1 MDDSVE
7 KKPISNDNLSSK
19 GKISD
24 KILLDKDINTQIKNI
39 DHSRENSISISCK
52 NTVEN
57 IQVVV
62 KPKKKKKKK
71 KNRCC
76 HKECKKKLGLIDWNC
91 KCGLKFCAKHRFPCD
106 HSCTYDWHK
115 DKKDILD
122 RELMSAKSDFKK
134 IDIL

>member
-24 KILLDKDINTQIKNI
+24 NILLDKDINTQIKNI
-39 DHSRENSISISCK
+39 DHSRENSSSISCK

-57 IQVVV
+57 IQVFV

-71 KNRCC
+71 KIDVAIKNV
-76 HKECKKKLGLIDWNC
+76 KKN
-91 KCGLKFCAKHRFPCD
+91 
-106 HSCTYDWHK
+106 
-115 DKKDILD
+115 
-122 RELMSAKSDFKK
+122 
-134 IDIL
+134 